1 MAYPT
6 PYSAPPAP
14 VVQTDQHTVQELSSP
29 IYQARGWLK
38 FLGVLSIIS
47 GVGAALSIAG
57 IIFAW
62 LPIWMGILMF
72 QAGSSIDS
80 AGQFGDRF
88 AFPFNRIVCVRA
100 KGRREENQ
108 SRQKYGWRPPAPVS
122 RPRALR
128 TVREQPLKPKWQKRH
143 ERIQPARAPVTTA

>member
-6 PYSAPPAP
+6 PYSVQP
-14 VVQTDQHTVQELSSP
+14 VALPEDSHLIQELSAP

-47 GVGAALSIAG
+47 GVGSALSIVG

-62 LPIWMGILMF
+62 LPIWMGVLMF

-80 AGQFGDRF
+80 AGQFGDKF
-88 AFPFNRIVCVRA
+88 AFLRSLGGLKTYFVLQGVLTLLGIFLALSMVCIMFV
-100 KGRREENQ
+100 
-108 SRQKYGWRPPAPVS
+108 
-122 RPRALR
+122 L
-128 TVREQPLKPKWQKRH
+128 PLLGLTLIPWQQ
-143 ERIQPARAPVTTA
+143 IINNIPTSY